1 MLTGMFHMS
10 ACRAS
15 RAMMSTSS
23 SVARIAIVGSGPS
36 GFYAAKYL
44 LKDSP
49 DIRVDIIDSLPN
61 PYGA

>member
-1 MLTGMFHMS
+1 MLTGMFHIS

-15 RAMMSTSS
+15 RAMMSTS
-23 SVARIAIVGSGPS
+23 RIAIVGSGPS